1 MPISQIPIL
10 SMLRTKMQWHQE
22 RQQLLSENVAN
33 ANTPK
38 FQPHDLAPPDPAR
51 LQPSAALAMMRTS
64 DAHLSGS
71 ATDSRFQLDRH
82 RDFEVTPVGNS
93 VDLEEEMLKVAANQM
108 DYQAATQLYTRGLDL
123 IKVAIGKK

>member
-1 MPISQIPIL
+1 
-10 SMLRTKMQWHQE
+10 
-22 RQQLLSENVAN
+22 
-33 ANTPK
+33 
-38 FQPHDLAPPDPAR
+38 
-51 LQPSAALAMMRTS
+51 MMRTS

-71 ATDSRFQLDRH
+71 ATDSRFQLDRR

-93 VDLEEEMLKVAANQM
+93 VDLEEEMIKVAANQM